1 MYGRPNPH
9 PAIAG
14 VVGDVHAALDNR
26 PRDIIYLPYPQGR
39 KNSEM
44 YLVLRAGAVDVSAV
58 TRMVR
63 AAVNSLDGDQPVYR
77 VHTMDE
83 LMAASVATRRFEMLL
98 LSLFAGVATSLA
110 AVGLYG
116 ILAYAVQVRTRE
128 IGIRTALGASPGQM
142 LGMVMRGACRLAGI
156 GVALG
161 WAAAL

>member
-1 MYGRPNPH
+1 
-9 PAIAG
+9 
-14 VVGDVHAALDNR
+14 
-26 PRDIIYLPYPQGR
+26 
-39 KNSEM
+39 
-44 YLVLRAGAVDVSAV
+44 
-58 TRMVR
+58 
-63 AAVNSLDGDQPVYR
+63 
-77 VHTMDE
+77 MDE
-83 LMAASVATRRFEMLL
+83 LMALSVATRRFEMLL

-161 WAAAL
+161 WAGALVLTRSLAALLFEVKP